1 MERLALIGVSQ
12 RRGGVEALTQ
22 WNEWWQRCTP
32 EVSALAE
39 EWVPLLTC
47 NRLEVVLALKEGVAL
62 EQARQALIPPELPRG
77 YAYQGEAALEHLAR
91 VAASLDSVN
100 PCEDQIMRQVRQ
112 AFEAAKKAGS
122 VGPLTHFAF
131 QSALKIAKRV
141 RREVELAPAQTSLFS
156 LARPALEALLPR
168 PARVAVVGTGEMGSL
183 AARSLAALPGI
194 ELLLVNRT
202 PEKAQALAE
211 ALGARA
217 MSLSDFLKNPPPL
230 EALVA
235 ATPVAGLFGGAFFQG
250 QPRLRVVVD
259 LGMPANIV
267 PEAARGVALFDLN
280 RLERLGEERRA
291 RLRAELARAELIV
304 VQELEQA
311 LLEWAERAI
320 APAITQMREA
330 YRRTLAELLSGQAEP
345 ELIERLAHRFAHFP
359 VKGLRGLARRYGPEA
374 AEVFLQEAGLWAD
387 DPLRDG
393 TGSVH
398 RGDDPLR
405 DGTGSVHQ
413 GDDPLRDGASSVHPV
428 KAVHP
433 GVIRG

>member
-22 WNEWWQRCTP
+22 WGEWWQHRTP
-32 EVSALAE
+32 ELSALAE

-47 NRLEVVLALKEGVAL
+47 NRTEVVLALRAGVAL
-62 EQARQALIPPELPRG
+62 EHARQALIPPELPRG

-100 PCEDQIMRQVRQ
+100 PGEDQIMRQVRQ
-112 AFEAAKKAGS
+112 AFEAAQKAGS

-194 ELLLVNRT
+194 ELFLVNRT

-217 MSLSDFLKNPPPL
+217 MVLSDFLKNPPEL

-235 ATPVAGLFGGAFFQG
+235 ATPVAGLFGGAFFQS
-250 QPRLRVVVD
+250 QPRLRVAVD

-280 RLERLGEERRA
+280 LLERLGEERRA
-291 RLRAELARAELIV
+291 RLQAELARAELIV
-304 VQELEQA
+304 AQELEQVLA
-311 LLEWAERAI
+311 EWAERAI

-330 YRRTLAELLSGQAEP
+330 YRRTLAELLGEQAEP
-345 ELIERLAHRFAHFP
+345 ELVERLAHRFVHFP
-359 VKGLRGLARRYGPEA
+359 VKGLRGLARRHGPEA
-374 AEVFLQEAGLWAD
+374 AEVFLQEAGLWVD

-398 RGDDPLR
+398 HGDDPLR
-405 DGTGSVHQ
+405 DGT
-413 GDDPLRDGASSVHPV
+413 SSLHPV
-428 KAVHP
+428 DEARVGP
-433 GVIRG
+433 VRQGVGRG